1 MHAKANESGE
11 TEGTQSYVDHGPGQ
25 RLMHSINVIAIV
37 CDGSKAS
44 IFGQATIS
52 GSGLLNYRINVQ
64 NLGTPGRGQDTYWL
78 LMDGYNSGEQ
88 GSEEA
93 FLFLTFLS
101 AFNSR

>member
-11 TEGTQSYVDHGPGQ
+11 TEGTQSYVDHGPAQ
-25 RLMHSINVIAIV
+25 RLNMHSINVIAIV
-37 CDGSKAS
+37 GDGSKAS

-88 GSEEA
+88 VLGGGIS
-93 FLFLTFLS
+93 LS
-101 AFNSR
+101 YLPLSI